1 MEFKKIIEKIKG
13 VNTDKIDNNKNED
26 VINVT
31 PVDLDV
37 PKVIFKNI
45 ILEVTI
51 GQWLG
56 IFSSLVGRGNSE
68 FKIYTHLAAEELME
82 FLSPSSKDLDIV
94 ALKFGALLKSI
105 GVDSS
110 ETCVL
115 GDFDKDKFTFK
126 CHFDNSG
133 EDVSMKASWGDG
145 IDFGPELTIESEKE
159 SKTYDYISEY
169 KERPASLHLQHSTI
183 KNPDNDSSCYRFMS
197 PYSLSLSLSNGSHN
211 LELNISRP
219 NYNVD
224 DPRRDEDFVLKNED
238 ELRQYL
244 LGLSFPINIGEVY
257 KDICRISIDS
267 VRSFPKFKL
276 IVKEKTDKDKEK
288 ITDMV
293 SLSYG
298 NLEKFVMTK
307 DGRTIGLDGDDNW
320 SYGLGNLSLSQQDG
334 AVSYSLSAVPQ
345 KEFLAVASPFE
356 QLDKANKEVNQT
368 KVYVKTILENN

>member
-13 VNTDKIDNNKNED
+13 VNTDKNDNNKNED

-356 QLDKANKEVNQT
+356 QLDKANKEVNQA
-368 KVYVKTILENN
+368 KVYVKSILGNN

>member
-13 VNTDKIDNNKNED
+13 VNTDKNDNNKNED

-37 PKVIFKNI
+37 PKVIFKDIN
-45 ILEVTI
+45 LEVTI

-82 FLSPSSKDLDIV
+82 FLRPSSSDLDTV

-115 GDFDKDKFTFK
+115 GNFDKDKFAFK
-126 CHFDNSG
+126 CHFANSN

-145 IDFGPELTIESEKE
+145 IDFGPELTIESEKA

-356 QLDKANKEVNQT
+356 QLDKANKEVNQA
-368 KVYVKTILENN
+368 KVYVKSILGNN

>member
-356 QLDKANKEVNQT
+356 QLDKANKEVNQA
-368 KVYVKTILENN
+368 KVYVKSILGNN

>member
-368 KVYVKTILENN
+368 KVYVKTILGNN

>member
-13 VNTDKIDNNKNED
+13 VNIDQNDNNKNED
-26 VINVT
+26 VTNVT

-183 KNPDNDSSCYRFMS
+183 KNTENDSSCYRFMS
-197 PYSLSLSLSNGSHN
+197 PYSLSLSLNNGSHS

-238 ELRQYL
+238 KLTQYL
-244 LGLSFPINIGEVY
+244 LGLTFPINIGEVY
-257 KDICRISIDS
+257 KDICKLSIDS

-276 IVKEKTDKDKEK
+276 TVKEKNDKDKEK
-288 ITDMV
+288 VTDMV

-298 NLEKFVMTK
+298 SLDKFIITK
-307 DGRTIGLDGDDNW
+307 DGRTIGLDGDGNW
-320 SYGLGNLSLSQQDG
+320 SYGLDNLSVSQQDG
-334 AVSYSLSAVPQ
+334 AVSYSLSSVPQ
-345 KEFLAVASPFE
+345 KDFLTVASPFE

>member
-13 VNTDKIDNNKNED
+13 VNTDKNDNNKNED

-145 IDFGPELTIESEKE
+145 IDFGPELTIESEKA

-356 QLDKANKEVNQT
+356 QLDKANKEVNQA
-368 KVYVKTILENN
+368 KVYVKSILGNN

>member
-37 PKVIFKNI
+37 PKVIFKDIN
-45 ILEVTI
+45 LEVTI

-82 FLSPSSKDLDIV
+82 FLRPSSSDLDTV

-115 GDFDKDKFTFK
+115 GNFDKDKFAFK
-126 CHFDNSG
+126 CHFANSN

-356 QLDKANKEVNQT
+356 QLDKANKEVNQA
-368 KVYVKTILENN
+368 KVYVKSILGNN